1 MRLAP
6 CALRPYPIDILETD
20 EIMFFLKLQQCLC
33 AILVIGIAFCGC
45 TAQTTVTAPHS
56 QSLNTGFTRSEKT
69 LRSWT
74 ALRNQNLIIQRYDYS
89 CGAAALATLMRY
101 YFGDEVNEEEV
112 LFNILGSMT
121 KEEVLD
127 REEKGLSL
135 LDLKQ
140 YAERRGY
147 QAVGVK
153 LKYATLKQL
162 KGPVLIH
169 LEQIDY
175 KHFAVLKGVVG
186 DRVYLADPSR
196 GNVRMAVFRF
206 SKEWAGI
213 ALILGK
219 KGFGLPEEYPLDLSD
234 QKLSLIE
241 MQSARSALYSN

>member
-1 MRLAP
+1 MKL
-6 CALRPYPIDILETD
+6 LHNLFGIL
-20 EIMFFLKLQQCLC
+20 L
-33 AILVIGIAFCGC
+33 ILIAFYGC
-45 TAQTTVTAPHS
+45 SAQTNVTGPHS
-56 QSLNTGFTRSEKT
+56 QSLNTGFTRSDKT
-69 LRSWT
+69 LYSWK
-74 ALRNQNLIIQRYDYS
+74 ALQEKNVVIQRYDYS

-112 LFNILGSMT
+112 LFGILGSMT

-147 QAVGVK
+147 QAVGVR

-196 GNVRMAVFRF
+196 GNIRMAVFRF

-219 KGFGLPEEYPLDLSD
+219 KGFGLPEEYPLDLSN

-241 MQSARSALYSN
+241 MKSARSALYTQ